1 MALDLED
8 QVDNYKQE
16 IMEYRRQLNDQN
28 QRHAYSREFVLFSSF
43 FLFISYSFGIMRL

>member
-1 MALDLED
+1 MAMDLED

-28 QRHAYSREFVLFSSF
+28 NRFELH
-43 FLFISYSFGIMRL
+43 FLFILFV